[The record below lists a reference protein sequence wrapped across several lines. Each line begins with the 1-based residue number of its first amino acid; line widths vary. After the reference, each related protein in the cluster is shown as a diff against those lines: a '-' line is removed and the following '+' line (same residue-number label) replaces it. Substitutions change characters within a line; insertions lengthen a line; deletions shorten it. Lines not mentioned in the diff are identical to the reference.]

1 MNYTVDVCDY
11 CGKKVIKKSW
21 SDSSDMVK
29 TCDSFFYLCDLKR
42 KESIRPHLDLMNF
55 SECAG
60 EDQSKMFCLDCLLE
74 VITNWITE
82 MKARGPSKIDRNDII
97 FPEGKVSSKGK
108 TRSRI

>member
-1 MNYTVDVCDY
+1 MNYTVDVCAH
-11 CGKKVIKKSW
+11 CGKKVIKKSH
-21 SDSSDMVK
+21 SDSSDMVR
-29 TCDSFFYLCDLKR
+29 TCDSFLYLCDLKR
-42 KESIRPHLDLMNF
+42 KECVRPHLDLQNF
-55 SECAG
+55 SKQG
-60 EDQSKMFCLDCLLE
+60 EDQSKVYCLDCLLG